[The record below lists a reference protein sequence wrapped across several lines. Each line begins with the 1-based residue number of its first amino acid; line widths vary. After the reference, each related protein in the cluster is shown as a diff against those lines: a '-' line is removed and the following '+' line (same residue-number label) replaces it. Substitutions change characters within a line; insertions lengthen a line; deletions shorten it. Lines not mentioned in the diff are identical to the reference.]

1 MYKENI
7 QILKAKIHEMLLFFL
22 NNSLPVCIQKKK

>member
-7 QILKAKIHEMLLFFL
+7 QILKAKIHEMFFFL
-22 NNSLPVCIQKKK
+22 NNSLPVCIKKNK